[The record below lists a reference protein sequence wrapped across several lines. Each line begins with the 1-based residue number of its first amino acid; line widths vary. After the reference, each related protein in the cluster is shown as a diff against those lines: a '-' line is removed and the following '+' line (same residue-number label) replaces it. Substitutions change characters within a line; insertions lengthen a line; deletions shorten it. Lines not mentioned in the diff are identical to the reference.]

1 MNSKTKNQNFQKPSY
16 ICYKKI
22 KSIPKQNIISKKG
35 LNNLEISKYNN
46 SIEIDENIHAK
57 FRKINR
63 MNQQKPILSERIK
76 RNYSN
81 GSKRE
86 NIRSGFDGEQNSTHK
101 IKSTGKISYKN
112 LLGLYNISLSP
123 SSSRKNRN
131 YINIKNI
138 FDKNIIINNNNFD
151 KNIIHL
157 GDEEYKNYKY
167 TELKDKDKRI
177 AQSSNEIF
185 PYKSEKI
192 YTNSKNSIESSQAKI
207 PFFEHSRKKSK
218 NNLSLN
224 LSEPSCN
231 NYNFKS
237 LKNLNNSK
245 NKNINIMKEN
255 ENLKA
260 ELNKFLKENIN
271 LKIKMKTLQKNGKN
285 IEINGINNSN
295 NLFLKTK
302 KKKNLSFKK
311 NLNNNFN
318 NEKNEEDNKDSNY
331 AKTINLE
338 GNQYKKD
345 NEEKNNQTFNSIYD
359 SMKFKIQKRKFNISK
374 NLKSNNLNILNNI
387 NCNNSI
393 NLDNDDMNYNKLVLI
408 KNEYSKTKETN
419 FGIEKPI
426 ENLKKSSNNKN
437 NSKCNIK
444 YNGAEINNNNSCEI
458 KVLKSP
464 AINLQKDIENLN
476 LTNDEYQQIPRNNVL
491 TYSIPKCTIS
501 QHKESSNLIEKIKL
515 LTNELEKMKAYQSKY
530 QLLSEE
536 NSQLQQKFNALYNI
550 NETTRKKNEIYL
562 KSIEE
567 QQKKIK
573 EKDNIINN
581 LQNNINNI
589 YKKNEDELKS
599 KLRYITEQNK
609 NLVSKLENIGE
620 EMQKLREENDDLYK
634 FKSNYSYN
642 EIELIELQNKLNKYE
657 NINNKYESLK
667 NNYEELLQKS
677 NELKEYENKYKM
689 INKEYNKIKNIEN
702 KYNELNNEY
711 NNIMNDYDN
720 LKEIKTKYEE
730 LLLQNN
736 KLNDIK
742 IKYDRINPEYMK
754 LKEIREKYHEILKE
768 QKNLIII
775 ENKYY
780 DLLEQVEELKEIK
793 IKYEELLDNNGKN
806 INTTAKKKEKSIYE
820 KNSDELL
827 SISKNTNFSI
837 INSDVNNS
845 DININSSQNINLSR
859 NGSNQLFF
867 SFKDGQTN
875 IKPLIDNI
883 KKENFIND
891 NNKIDYEIK
900 NNNDIFL

>member
-1 MNSKTKNQNFQKPSY
+1 MINYLKKMNSKTKNQNFHKLDY
-16 ICYKKI
+16 ICYNKI
-22 KSIPKQNIISKKG
+22 KSIPKQNIISKKS
-35 LNNLEISKYNN
+35 LYNLEISNYNN
-46 SIEIDENIHAK
+46 SIEIDGKIHSK
-57 FRKINR
+57 YRKINR
-63 MNQQKPILSERIK
+63 INQQKPILSERIK

-81 GSKRE
+81 GSKME
-86 NIRSGFDGEQNSTHK
+86 HNCCGFNSGQNSIYK
-101 IKSTGKISYKN
+101 INNTEITSYKN
-112 LLGLYNISLSP
+112 LLGPNNISLSP
-123 SSSRKNRN
+123 SSSRKNKN
-131 YINIKNI
+131 NI
-138 FDKNIIINNNNFD
+138 NFD
-151 KNIIHL
+151 KKICNL
-157 GDEEYKNYKY
+157 GDKENINYKY
-167 TELKDKDKRI
+167 SENKDTNRRI

-185 PYKSEKI
+185 SYESEKI
-192 YTNSKNSIESSQAKI
+192 NTNSKNSIESSQAKN
-207 PFFEHSRKKSK
+207 PYFGHSKKIS
-218 NNLSLN
+218 NLSLN
-224 LSEPSCN
+224 LLDSSCN
-231 NYNFKS
+231 NYNCKS

-245 NKNINIMKEN
+245 NKNINIRKEN

-260 ELNKFLKENIN
+260 ELNEFLKENLK
-271 LKIKMKTLQKNGKN
+271 LKIKMNTLQKNGKS
-285 IEINGINNSN
+285 IEINDINSSN
-295 NLFLKTK
+295 NLFLKTNKRK
-302 KKKNLSFKK
+302 KLSFKK

-318 NEKNEEDNKDSNY
+318 SDKNENEEDKEDSYNT
-331 AKTINLE
+331 KTSNLE
-338 GNQYKKD
+338 GNQYKND
-345 NEEKNNQTFNSIYD
+345 NKEINNQTFNSIYD
-359 SMKFKIQKRKFNISK
+359 SMKFKIQKRKFNNSK
-374 NLKSNNLNILNNI
+374 NFNSNNLNNLNNI

-393 NLDNDDMNYNKLVLI
+393 NLNDCNKLLFI
-408 KNEYSKTKETN
+408 KNENNKTKETN
-419 FGIEKPI
+419 FGIEKSFK
-426 ENLKKSSNNKN
+426 NLKKSSNNKN
-437 NSKCNIK
+437 NNIK
-444 YNGAEINNNNSCEI
+444 YNGAEINNINYNNSCEI
-458 KVLKSP
+458 KVLKDTT
-464 AINLQKDIENLN
+464 INLKKENEKLN
-476 LTNDEYQQIPRNNVL
+476 LTNDEYQQIQRNNDL
-491 TYSIPKCTIS
+491 AYIIPKRTLS
-501 QHKESSNLIEKIKL
+501 QHKESKNSIEIINLLKK
-515 LTNELEKMKAYQSKY
+515 ELEKMQTYQSKY
-530 QLLSEE
+530 KLLSKE
-536 NSQLQQKFNALYNI
+536 NSELQQKFNALYSI
-550 NETTRKKNEIYL
+550 NENIRKKNEIYL
-562 KSIEE
+562 NSIEE

-581 LQNNINNI
+581 LQNNINIIN
-589 YKKNEDELKS
+589 KKTEEEIRS
-599 KLRYITEQNK
+599 KLRYTSEQNK
-609 NLVSKLENIGE
+609 NLVSKLENIEE

-754 LKEIREKYHEILKE
+754 LKEIREKYHVILKE

-820 KNSDELL
+820 KNNDELL